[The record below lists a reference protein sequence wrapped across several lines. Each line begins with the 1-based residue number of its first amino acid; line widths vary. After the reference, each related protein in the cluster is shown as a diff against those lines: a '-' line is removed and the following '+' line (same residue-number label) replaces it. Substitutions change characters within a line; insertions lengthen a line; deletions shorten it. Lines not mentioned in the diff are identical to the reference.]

1 MIDDTDDTSMLQT
14 PHVSLT
20 ADDERTSTLI
30 LPKRAPVL
38 PGKLLSNLIKKIIN
52 ENFEYLS

>member
-38 PGKLLSNLIKKIIN
+38 PGKPLSNLIKN
-52 ENFEYLS
+52 V